1 MSKEDILTFTGQVV
15 EILPG
20 GMFRVRLE
28 NDHVIIGTL
37 AGKLR
42 KFQIRVILG
51 DTVDVE
57 MTPYDLERG
66 RIVYRHR

>member
-1 MSKEDILTFTGQVV
+1 MSKEDILTFTGEIV
-15 EILPG
+15 EVLPH

-42 KFQIRVILG
+42 KFQIRVIMG
-51 DTVDVE
+51 DRVDVE

>member
-1 MSKEDILTFTGQVV
+1 MSKEDILTLSGTIV
-15 EILPG
+15 EVLPR
-20 GMFRVRLE
+20 GMFRVQLE
-28 NDHVIIGTL
+28 NKHIIIGTL

-42 KFQIRVILG
+42 KFQIRVIMG
-51 DTVDVE
+51 DKVDVE

>member
-1 MSKEDILTFTGQVV
+1 MSKEDILTFEGEIV
-15 EILPG
+15 EVLPH

-28 NDHVIIGTL
+28 NDHIIISTL

-42 KFQIRVILG
+42 KFRIRVIMG
-51 DTVDVE
+51 DRVDVE

>member
-1 MSKEDILTFTGQVV
+1 MSKEDILTLSGTIV
-15 EILPG
+15 EVLPR
-20 GMFRVRLE
+20 GMFRVQLE
-28 NDHVIIGTL
+28 NEHIIIGIL

-42 KFQIRVILG
+42 KFQIRVIMG
-51 DTVDVE
+51 DRVDVE